1 MVHVRRTTV
10 RREVAEIGVVG
21 CDATG
26 RLVVDRALLRAD
38 DGRTTGGP
46 AWPALTERLAWHR
59 PRRHHPVTAGPAVA
73 AGLLAALAALAATP
87 AGRVDRPVP
96 GRSGQRA
103 SVRRGW
109 PARLRFRRG
118 VGREGVGREG
128 VEREGVGRDRV
139 GWKASGRDRVLV
151 GGGDVAVLAERVAAL
166 SRAGVA
172 GEQVWR
178 ILADRDDDLA
188 VIARSVVT
196 TTGLGGSTAEGLR
209 LAADRLVGQGRID
222 AGGGRA
228 LRWLAVACAVSQTS
242 GAPLARVLDGL
253 AEAVRA
259 ELQATRARDA
269 ALAGRGPRRRC
280 SGGSRWPGSLG
291 ALTGVDTASVLVTT
305 GAGRLCLV
313 SGGALWWVGRQWAAR
328 MVRRAETAGG
338 RT

>member
-1 MVHVRRTTV
+1 M
-10 RREVAEIGVVG
+10 
-21 CDATG
+21 
-26 RLVVDRALLRAD
+26 
-38 DGRTTGGP
+38 
-46 AWPALTERLAWHR
+46 
-59 PRRHHPVTAGPAVA
+59 TAGPAVA

-109 PARLRFRRG
+109 LARLRFRRG

-259 ELQATRARDA
+259 ELQAARACDA
-269 ALAGRGPRRRC
+269 ALAGPRATATVL
-280 SGGSRWPGSLG
+280 GWLPLAGLGLG